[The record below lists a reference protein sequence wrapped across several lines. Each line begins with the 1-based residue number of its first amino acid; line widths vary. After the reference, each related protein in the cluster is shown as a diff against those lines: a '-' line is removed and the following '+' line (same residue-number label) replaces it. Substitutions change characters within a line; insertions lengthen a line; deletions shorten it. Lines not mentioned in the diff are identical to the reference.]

1 LGLGLGLGLGSRVTG
16 GGPACAVTLAGTEA
30 RRPEVNCCTTLSTA
44 ASSEAMTAVALGA
57 QASRRVALAARSA
70 RTAAAQPSCWMVRR
84 CSSSG
89 GMFFSMTTPAAAA
102 TAVAA
107 ALLAIATPVLAAA
120 AALWAAAAL
129 GASLAP
135 APLVAPTLPR
145 AASDALPRCNMAAE
159 FMFDPDNDFSMG
171 KGEGKGEGEGNMMPS
186 EDDMIAF
193 APIIEYLCPSS
204 RRKLSAASP
213 SLKAATLKLR
223 RALQAKLKKLMK
235 AAARK

>member
-1 LGLGLGLGLGSRVTG
+1 MCAKSCDVWPLQGSNWGCDRIGTREMG
-16 GGPACAVTLAGTEA
+16 NYIFAEAFGFGTNESDYNGDGDACAMMGTLPRFHTPSPYG
-30 RRPEVNCCTTLSTA
+30 PTA
-44 ASSEAMTAVALGA
+44 
-57 QASRRVALAARSA
+57 
-70 RTAAAQPSCWMVRR
+70 
-84 CSSSG
+84 
-89 GMFFSMTTPAAAA
+89 
-102 TAVAA
+102 
-107 ALLAIATPVLAAA
+107 
-120 AALWAAAAL
+120 
-129 GASLAP
+129 LAP